1 MLYIRKNRTQAVR
14 EVPQTNPRGKVF
26 CGGSAVW
33 FDCKRCDA
41 SRISGIG
48 KRMVQRNTDKEI
60 LTIEKDEYPSEEQ
73 DNTETKETTA
83 DDNYEAVLQTT
94 DAAALKML
102 LRRRLNHW
110 Y

>member
-33 FDCKRCDA
+33 SDCKRCDA

-60 LTIEKDEYPSEEQ
+60 LTIERMNIRVKNRIIRKQKKRQPMTIMRQCYRQPMRQ
-73 DNTETKETTA
+73 
-83 DDNYEAVLQTT
+83 L
-94 DAAALKML
+94 
-102 LRRRLNHW
+102 
-110 Y
+110 